1 MTKMYRVIAGVC
13 ILLII
18 VLVLIIG
25 RNMFSFFRDSRTA
38 LETSQP
44 IEESDAATEAATI
57 NITISGLDNLLPN
70 ILGKTVAEAED
81 YLGAYNIH
89 LRTAK
94 ENFSDQYP
102 TEGTIIAYQ
111 KEKIQSGSTLDVSVS
126 KGAETIRFYDPATPE
141 KLDALHAVKCDTL
154 VEALEKRKINYKIQD
169 AFSETVP
176 LGYVI
181 STNKPDTSG
190 TSMLIITRSAGS
202 AGENGMALV
211 PELRT
216 LSEEDALTALENA
229 GLTLDGIDY
238 VPDEHEEK
246 TVIDQSLTP
255 GTVVLKGT
263 TISLT
268 VSSGSDGETSQKSTV
283 ADSQGAWYGSIN
295 TAVKIGGE
303 TSPAADTRRIILIR
317 LCQEIDGAERYTTL
331 QEARSYEAGTELQV
345 VIPNIRGAAGIG
357 KGTVEIVDASN
368 DTVIASYSVNFAPR
382 S

>member
-1 MTKMYRVIAGVC
+1 
-13 ILLII
+13 
-18 VLVLIIG
+18 
-25 RNMFSFFRDSRTA
+25 MFSFFRDSRTA

-57 NITISGLDNLLPN
+57 NITISALDNLLPN
-70 ILGKTVAEAED
+70 ILGKTVEEAED

-89 LRTAK
+89 LRTTK
-94 ENFSDQYP
+94 ESFSDQYP

-111 KEKIQSGSTLDVSVS
+111 KEKIQSGSTLDVTVS

-176 LGYVI
+176 LGNI
-181 STNKPDTSG
+181 IGTSKPDTSG

-202 AGENGMALV
+202 ASENGMALV

-216 LSEEDALTALENA
+216 LSEDDALTALEDA
-229 GLTLDGIDY
+229 GLTPDGIDY
-238 VPDEHEEK
+238 VPDEAHEAD

-255 GTVVLKGT
+255 GSVVLKGT

-268 VSSGSDGETSQKSTV
+268 ISSGSDGETSQKSTV

-368 DTVIASYSVNFAPR
+368 DTVIASYTVNFAPR